1 VAPFIWQ
8 RGRCIKNLGG
18 IKLTSEKLHMRKNGI
33 VVAIDGPAGAGK
45 STTAKWVAKSL
56 DYLYLDTGAMYRAV
70 GLAVVR
76 SGVLAD
82 DAQAVC
88 ALAQS
93 LVIDQ
98 KADGT
103 GAKTFLNGEDVSGL
117 IRTPEVSDAASRVA
131 VHQGVRDVLVAT
143 QRAIGQDG
151 GIVLEGRDTGTA
163 IFPDAE
169 LKVFL
174 VADVAERA
182 QRRQKEMA
190 LKGDVADLAVLE
202 DQIRERDER
211 DRQTQLRFG
220 SWPSEDAVLLD
231 TTGLSVD
238 EQVAK
243 VVELAQKWMQS
254 DV

>member
-1 VAPFIWQ
+1 
-8 RGRCIKNLGG
+8 
-18 IKLTSEKLHMRKNGI
+18 MRKNGI

-45 STTAKWVAKSL
+45 STTAKLVAKSL
-56 DYLYLDTGAMYRAV
+56 NYLYLDTGAMYRAV

-76 SGVLAD
+76 AGVLAD
-82 DAQAVC
+82 DADAVC
-88 ALAQS
+88 RLAQS

-117 IRTPEVSDAASRVA
+117 IRTPDASDAASRVA
-131 VHQGVRDVLVAT
+131 VHQGVRDVLVST
-143 QRAIGQDG
+143 QQAIGRDG
-151 GIVLEGRDTGTA
+151 GIVIEGRDTGTA

-190 LKGDVADLAVLE
+190 LRGEGADVSVLE
-202 DQIRERDER
+202 AQIRERDER

-220 SWPSEDAVLLD
+220 PWPAEDAILLD

-238 EQVAK
+238 MQVAK
-243 VVELAQKWMQS
+243 VVALAQTCM
-254 DV
+254 

>member
-1 VAPFIWQ
+1 
-8 RGRCIKNLGG
+8 
-18 IKLTSEKLHMRKNGI
+18 MRKNGI

-45 STTAKWVAKSL
+45 STTAKLVAKAL
-56 DYLYLDTGAMYRAV
+56 NYLYLDTGAMYRAV

-76 SGVLAD
+76 AGVLAD
-82 DAQAVC
+82 DADAVC
-88 ALAQS
+88 TLAQS
-93 LVIDQ
+93 LIIDQ
-98 KADGT
+98 KADGA
-103 GAKTFLNGEDVSGL
+103 GVKTFLNGEDVSGL
-117 IRTPEVSDAASRVA
+117 IRTPNVSDAASRVA

-143 QRAIGQDG
+143 QQAIGRDG

-190 LKGDVADLAVLE
+190 LRGEVAEVVVLE
-202 DQIRERDER
+202 AQIRERDER

-220 SWPSEDAVLLD
+220 PWPAEDAVLLD

-238 EQVAK
+238 VQVAK
-243 VVELAQKWMQS
+243 VVALAQTCMQS
-254 DV
+254 DA